1 MGHLFPRCVC
11 LVCVCVCVRLPPVNF
26 LMDLPLAWL
35 FWFL

>member
-1 MGHLFPRCVC
+1 MGHLSPRC
-11 LVCVCVCVRLPPVNF
+11 LCVCVRLPPVNF